1 MAVRDVSPC
10 IGICRLDAEDRC
22 VGCLRYMH
30 EIRVWGLLTVDE
42 RRKILADIVRRR
54 SPAIIAQSKDPF
66 S

>member
-1 MAVRDVSPC
+1 M
-10 IGICRLDAEDRC
+10 
-22 VGCLRYMH
+22 GCLRYMH

-54 SPAIIAQSKDPF
+54 SPSLIAQSKDSF